1 MVADKLETAYPVDLI
16 EMILQ
21 VCGAAGICHE
31 IMRDEDYQYVER
43 VLRNDIFAYF
53 DQSDFRGKKILDFG
67 CGSGASTMILAR
79 MFPESEIT
87 GIELVPEAVAVA
99 KRRAEFYGYRNLNF
113 LQCPSEKDLP
123 EQLGQFDFVIL
134 SAVYE
139 HLLPNERKALMPR
152 LWASIRDGGFM
163 FINQT
168 PNQIFP
174 FELHTTGM
182 PLINYLPDK
191 ITFNLARSLSPRVR
205 RDQSWNDLLREGIR
219 GATEKEILRNLSRE
233 GGKPQIL
240 EPKNGG
246 LKDRIDLYYKNTG
259 PRHKGLKTLARY
271 VIRAIRAVSGLI
283 IIPDLSLAFH
293 KVAND
298 DPRRSTSQP
307 SIT

>member
-53 DQSDFRGKKILDFG
+53 DKSDFKGKRILDFG

-87 GIELVPEAVAVA
+87 GIELVSDAVAVA
-99 KRRAEFYGYRNLNF
+99 QRRAEFYGYRNLSF
-113 LQCPSEKDLP
+113 LQCPTETSLP
-123 EQLGQFDFVIL
+123 EHLGQFDFVIL

-152 LWASIRDGGFM
+152 LWAFIQDGGYM

-168 PNQIFP
+168 PNQLFP

-182 PLINYLPDK
+182 PLINYLPDSV
-191 ITFNLARSLSPRVR
+191 TFHLARSLSPRVR

-219 GATEKEILRNLSRE
+219 GATENEILQNLSRE
-233 GGKPQIL
+233 GGKPSML

-259 PRHKGLKTLARY
+259 PRHKRLKTLARH
-271 VIRAIRAVSGLI
+271 VIRAIRAVSGFT
-283 IIPDLSLAFH
+283 IIPDLSLAFQ
-293 KVAND
+293 KVSNED
-298 DPRRSTSQP
+298 LRPSTSKA